1 MGLGQ
6 ALSAAVSGLRVTQSN
21 LALVA
26 SNIANAETPGY
37 VKKSASQVANTSGD
51 VTIGVRLSSIN
62 RELDQYLQ
70 RQLRTETAGGA
81 YASTRADFFQR
92 LQGILGQPGESNAL
106 ETVFNDFVTALQSLS
121 TSPDSGT
128 TRYGVL
134 TAAQTLAQH
143 LNGMTADIQGM
154 RGDAELALSDAVNQ
168 ANSALRN
175 IAAINRQLGLTNV
188 QDATTATLQ
197 DQRDYYLDQLS
208 QLMDIKVVQTDHNQ
222 VQVFTRAGTQ
232 LVGDRSASII
242 FDAKGSLSAAS
253 QWDADPSKRSVGTL
267 LIDTG
272 AGTPVDMISGGMI
285 GSGKIAALLEM
296 RDHILTD
303 AQAQLDQIAAAMS
316 SALSDRTTAGTAA
329 SFGSQSG
336 FDLDI
341 GSLLSGNKITVTY
354 TDTLTNTQRTLT
366 LVRVDDPR
374 VLPLSNSAT
383 AGTGDKVIGIDF
395 SGGIGSALAQL
406 SSALGPAGLHVSN
419 PSGTTLRVLDS
430 GAGGKVALNALT
442 ATTTTTSLINGGSEL
457 PFFLDG
463 TKPYSGAIGALG
475 SQSHGLCGPHRV
487 ERSASRR
494 SIAAGHHADLAADL
508 GRRLDTAELSS
519 RSPHAWRA
527 RLRAGSRNRDQRGA
541 VYRLAAVL
549 HPPDDQPAGR
559 GSSQCRQPQ
568 SGSAGRR
575 QYAAAALRRQ
585 VECQHR
591 PGNGQP
597 DEAADRIRRE
607 CARPVGGKGHA
618 GRAVPG
624 GVRRR

>member
-37 VKKSASQVANTSGD
+37 VRKSASQVANTSGD
-51 VTIGVRLSSIN
+51 VTIGVRLSSIS

-208 QLMDIKVVQTDHNQ
+208 QLMDIKVVQSDHNQ

-296 RDHILTD
+296 RDHILTG

-395 SGGIGSALAQL
+395 SGGFGSALAQL

-475 SQSHGLCGPHRV
+475 SQTTGFAGRIALNAALLADP
-487 ERSASRR
+487 SRLVIMQT
-494 SIAAGHHADLAADL
+494 SPLTSAADSTRPNFL
-508 GRRLDTAELSS
+508 LDRLTRGVRDFAPE
-519 RSPHAWRA
+519 
-527 RLRAGSRNRDQRGA
+527 AGIGTS
-541 VYRLAAVL
+541 AA
-549 HPPDDQPAGR
+549 PF
-559 GSSQCRQPQ
+559 
-568 SGSAGRR
+568 SGSLQSYIR
-575 QYAAAALRRQ
+575 QMISQQGEAAANADSLNQGQQ
-585 VECQHR
+585 VVVNTLQQRFADKSNVNIDQEMANLMKLQTAYGANAR
-591 PGNGQP
+591 VLSAAKAML
-597 DEAADRIRRE
+597 DELFQ
-607 CARPVGGKGHA
+607 V
-618 GRAVPG
+618 V
-624 GVRRR
+624 